1 MLPKL
6 SRYLLVL
13 LTIITLAYVLPAVYN
28 TLFDT
33 RINTPFVTYSEL
45 KKEYFVMRNIDGKP
59 AFVDRNKKVYTQ
71 QEFMDVT
78 PIANFQYHLSRGTLP
93 DTLNG
98 VKLNAQQLQHE
109 SIFQFISPENLY
121 TPSYGLYPLFE
132 SEPEF
137 GLRFPADVFRINE
150 RVEFIDAKTNK
161 INAAKSETY
170 TTAFKQLGFVFPAK
184 LAAGIPSVMKRRDQ
198 GWFIE
203 DRAGQLFHLKMVK
216 GQPYF
221 KKVPNPEKVSFK
233 HILCN
238 DFDSDE
244 FYAVV
249 ISDDNHLYTIN
260 KADYSLSKF
269 PINNYNPEKQ
279 TVMISGN
286 LFNKTISVMDDEA
299 VKVYTVD
306 RKYQPIDQFKETLP
320 LKSEMAIGKI
330 FQALFPF
337 YLNVSSPYTDFI
349 KMALVRVSG
358 NSWIFLNGILLIV
371 SLVLMRREGRKIGG
385 SIPDLL
391 IVAVT
396 GIFGFLAIWM
406 FPNKTY

>member
-1 MLPKL
+1 MLPKI

-13 LTIITLAYVLPAVYN
+13 LTITTLAYALPTVYN

-71 QEFMDVT
+71 QQFMDAA

-93 DTLNG
+93 DSLNG
-98 VKLNAQQLQHE
+98 VKLNPQQLQHE
-109 SIFQFISPENLY
+109 SIFQYISPDNLH

-132 SEPEF
+132 SEPDF
-137 GLRFPADVFRINE
+137 GLRFPSDVFRVNQ
-150 RVEFIDAKTNK
+150 RVEFIDAKTNR
-161 INAAKSETY
+161 INEEKSKVY
-170 TTAFKQLGFVFPAK
+170 TDEFKKMGFSFPAK

-203 DRAGQLFHLKMVK
+203 DYAGQLFHLKMIK
-216 GQPYF
+216 GKPFF
-221 KKVPNPEKVSFK
+221 KKIPNPSGVSFK

-244 FYAVV
+244 FYAIV
-249 ISDDNHLYTIN
+249 ISGDNKLYTIN
-260 KADYSLSKF
+260 KKDYSMSYF
-269 PINNYNPEKQ
+269 PVSNYNPEKQ

-286 LFNKTISVMDDEA
+286 LFTKTISIMDEES
-299 VKVYTVD
+299 VKVYTID
-306 RKYQPIDQFKETLP
+306 RKYQPIDQFKEDVP
-320 LKSEMAIGKI
+320 LKSEMRIGKT
-330 FQALFPF
+330 FSSLFPF
-337 YLNVSSPYTDFI
+337 YLQVTSPYTEFIRMAFI
-349 KMALVRVSG
+349 KVSG
-358 NSWIFLNGILLIV
+358 YNWFFLNLIFLTV
-371 SLVLMRREGRKIGG
+371 SLVMMKREGRKIAG
-385 SIPDLL
+385 SIPDLI
-391 IVAVT
+391 IVALT